1 MEMTLYTKNK
11 SQHKYFLCVSFLQQL
26 HKSLFLCNLNTDL
39 TERTVKMLFPHQEV
53 AKQFLITKQRAIL
66 ADSPRVGKTMPTAAA
81 ALENL
86 PALIVCPAIVKTVW
100 RDAIHKINPDIDV
113 QIIKGRKG
121 AEELDASSP
130 VTIINYDLLGDI
142 KKIAKFKTLVLDESH
157 RIKNHKAKRTEACLK
172 LMNSIPNVYAL
183 SGTPIPNRPI
193 ELFPLL
199 KGLGL
204 YRGGWYDFA
213 VRYAK
218 AWNAPWGLD
227 TNGASN
233 LPELKQLM
241 SGHILRR
248 TKDEVFKDYQE
259 PAVSLITFDLPVDRR
274 EQAFAPDVLIDHP
287 SPMLAFDGLAEVMV
301 EAGQRK
307 VKPAAEF
314 IADKLTNGPVVVFA
328 HHKSVV
334 HQLEMLLAHEKPAII
349 TGEVPSNKRD
359 ELIKDFQSGKTN
371 LFIGNIAACS
381 EGVDLSR
388 ADQVVFVEA
397 TWQTSALEQASSRV
411 ENINKNNNA
420 VIYLLTIANSLD
432 HTILKKI
439 LKKKQIINQII

>member
-1 MEMTLYTKNK
+1 
-11 SQHKYFLCVSFLQQL
+11 
-26 HKSLFLCNLNTDL
+26 
-39 TERTVKMLFPHQEV
+39 MLFPHQEI
-53 AKQFLITKQRAIL
+53 AKDFLLKKKRAIL

-81 ALENL
+81 ALEHL

-100 RDAIHKINPDIDV
+100 RDAIHRINPEIEVD
-113 QIIKGRKG
+113 IIKGKKN
-121 AEELDASSP
+121 AEDIGSAQI
-130 VTIINYDLLGDI
+130 TIINYDLLSDI

-172 LMNSIPNVYAL
+172 LMGAIPNVYAL

-193 ELFPLL
+193 ELYPLL

-213 VRYAK
+213 VRYAR

-227 TNGASN
+227 TSGASN

-241 SGHILRR
+241 SGSVLRR

-259 PAVSLITFDLPVDRR
+259 PAVSLITFDLPVDKR
-274 EQAFAPDVLIDHP
+274 EQTFDAEALIDHP
-287 SPMLAFDGLAEVMV
+287 NPMLSFDGLAEVMV

-307 VKPAAEF
+307 IKPAAEF
-314 IADKLTNGPVVVFA
+314 ISDKLNDGPVVVFA

-334 HQLEMLLAHEKPAII
+334 HGLEELFKDEKPSVI
-349 TGEVPSNKRD
+349 TGEVASNKR
-359 ELIKDFQSGKTN
+359 EQLIKDFQSGKTN

-439 LKKKQIINQII
+439 LKKKQIIDQII

>member
-1 MEMTLYTKNK
+1 
-11 SQHKYFLCVSFLQQL
+11 
-26 HKSLFLCNLNTDL
+26 
-39 TERTVKMLFPHQEV
+39 MLFPHQEI
-53 AKQFLITKQRAIL
+53 AKDFLLKKKRAIL

-81 ALENL
+81 ALEHL

-100 RDAIHKINPDIDV
+100 RDAIHRINPEIEVD
-113 QIIKGRKG
+113 IIKGKKN
-121 AEELDASSP
+121 AEDIGSAQI
-130 VTIINYDLLGDI
+130 TIINYDLLSDI

-172 LMNSIPNVYAL
+172 LMGAIPNVYAL

-193 ELFPLL
+193 ELYPLL

-213 VRYAK
+213 VRYAR

-227 TNGASN
+227 TSGASN

-241 SGHILRR
+241 SGSVLRR

-259 PAVSLITFDLPVDRR
+259 PAVSLITFDLPVNRK
-274 EQAFAPDVLIDHP
+274 EQAFNADALIDHP
-287 SPMLAFDGLAEVMV
+287 NPMLSFDGLAEVMV

-307 VKPAAEF
+307 VKPAIEF
-314 IADKLTNGPVVVFA
+314 IEDKLTNGPVVVFA

-334 HQLEMLLAHEKPAII
+334 HAIKDALCAYRPSVI
-349 TGEVPSNKRD
+349 TGETNSKWRED
-359 ELIKDFQSGKTN
+359 IISKFQSGETN

-439 LKKKQIINQII
+439 LKKKQIIDQII